1 MRGPCHG
8 GEGAA
13 LGGRM
18 LRIHFTPE
26 DLARVRIA
34 GSPDPLWEVAFSL
47 HRLQDTRGR
56 RAYADWFRVALP
68 KLTRTPLGAAVRGT
82 LHQLLPRADYFPDF
96 LTPPEAADGL
106 DAGFAAILD
115 TPPDRVRGEL
125 ETLARRVGAPS
136 WAGGLVQRRAREE
149 IVGVLRAYHSAVIA
163 PHHDRMRAEFDSER
177 ATLGRALL
185 DGGVD
190 GLLSGLGPGV
200 RWRSPVLEVDY
211 VEDRDVHLNG
221 RGLRLVPSYFC
232 RYRPVTFADPEREPA
247 LLYPLSHAGT
257 GAAPGGASLDALL
270 GQTRA
275 AALRVAGVGATT
287 TELARALDVSP
298 ATASYHTAVLREAG
312 LIFSRRCSNTVLH
325 TLTPTGAALLR
336 TR

>member
-1 MRGPCHG
+1 
-8 GEGAA
+8 
-13 LGGRM
+13 M

-34 GSPDPLWEVAFSL
+34 GAPDPLWEVAFSL

-56 RAYADWFRVALP
+56 RAFTDWFRTALP
-68 KLTRTPLGAAVRGT
+68 RLTGTPLGAAVRGT
-82 LHQLLPRADYFPDF
+82 LHHVLPRAGYFPDF

-106 DAGFAAILD
+106 DAGCAAILD
-115 TPPDRVRGEL
+115 TPPERVRREV
-125 ETLARRVGAPS
+125 ETLARRVGAPG
-136 WAGGLVQRRAREE
+136 WAGQLVQRRAREE
-149 IVGVLRAYHSAVIA
+149 LVDVVRAYHSAVIA
-163 PHHDRMRAEFDSER
+163 PHHDRMRAAFDSER
-177 ATLGRALL
+177 ATLGRAVL

-190 GLLSGLGPGV
+190 GLLSGLGPGL
-200 RWRSPVLEVDY
+200 RWRAPVLEVDY
-211 VEDRDVHLNG
+211 FGDRDLHLNG

-232 RYRPVTFADPEREPA
+232 RYLPVAFADPEREPA
-247 LLYPLSHAGT
+247 LFYPLSHSGT

-275 AALRVAGVGATT
+275 AALRVAGAGATT

-298 ATASYHTAVLREAG
+298 ATASYHTSVLREAG
-312 LIFSRRCSNTVLH
+312 LIFSRRRSNTVLH